1 MEAALESMVV
11 IGRMAE
17 TGLASSA
24 SDAGVGALCARA
36 AVRGAY
42 LNVLTN
48 ASSLTDRGFAEEMLR
63 GGDAMLREAEE
74 RERAVLAVV
83 EGRR

>member
-1 MEAALESMVV
+1 
-11 IGRMAE
+11 MAE